1 MRIDP
6 GSRLTGI
13 TRAGIAAVGLFCSA
27 GFAADRQPVTAS
39 PYQLVMPSPEHF
51 RVGNL
56 EQYRLAPPPPPP
68 RISSP
73 VLAEKPFAREIDIA
87 ARNAKLEPALLHA
100 LIHVESRHQA
110 HALSPKGAMG
120 LMQVMPETGARFG
133 VPRPDQ
139 SVAANLKAGSLYLR
153 SLMQQFDGRLDL
165 VLAAYNAGENAVL
178 RHAMAIPP
186 YPETRR
192 YVPAVMAKYDE
203 WRDVEPGPRRIDYLA
218 GTRLT
223 ANR

>member
-6 GSRLTGI
+6 GSRPTPI
-13 TRAGIAAVGLFCSA
+13 TRAGIAALGLFCSA
-27 GFAADRQPVTAS
+27 GFAADRQPVAAS
-39 PYQLVMPSPEHF
+39 PYQLVMPSPESF
-51 RVGNL
+51 RVANA
-56 EQYRLAPPPPPP
+56 EQYRLAQPP
-68 RISSP
+68 RVP
-73 VLAEKPFAREIDIA
+73 APALAEKPFAREIDAA
-87 ARNAKLEPALLHA
+87 ARSAKLDPALLHA
-100 LIHVESRHQA
+100 VIHVESRHQA
-110 HALSPKGAMG
+110 AALSPKGAMG

-178 RHAMAIPP
+178 RYAMTIPP
-186 YPETRR
+186 YAETRR

-203 WRDVEPGPRRIDYLA
+203 WRDVEEAPRRIDYLA

-223 ANR
+223 GSR